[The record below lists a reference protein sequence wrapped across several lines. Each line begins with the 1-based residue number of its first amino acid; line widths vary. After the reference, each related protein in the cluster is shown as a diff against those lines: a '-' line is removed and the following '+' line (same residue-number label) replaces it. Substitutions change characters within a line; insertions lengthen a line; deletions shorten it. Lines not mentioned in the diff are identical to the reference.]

1 MRAKPKAPDSSA
13 PEEGVED
20 QELLWMWLHAKSV
33 RTRAVYREEA
43 LKFLA
48 WVNKPLKAVTLVDLY
63 RYVDS
68 RGDLASATKA
78 RIVNTLKSLFRFA
91 HEAGY
96 CPVNV
101 ALKLKPP
108 KVRNHLAER
117 LLTQQDVVRLIENAT
132 SSRNKVLLLL
142 AYTTGLRVSE
152 ICGLKWR
159 DLVAKQGGGQLVVQG
174 KGGKTRY
181 IMLPTPVWMAV
192 ERLRGT
198 ASANDPV
205 FASRKKGGHLSR
217 SMVMRIVRAAALKA
231 GIDAPVSPHW
241 LRHAHA
247 SHALERGAPL
257 HLVQHTLGHSQIQSV
272 AVYLHVQPMDSSARF
287 LSWIV
292 SDEPINQVEGNK
304 VTEAIAPI
312 TVEVL
317 PSSPIPKLPESRGA
331 SDIEVSSAI
340 VE

>member
-1 MRAKPKAPDSSA
+1 MRAKPKAPDCSA
-13 PEEGVED
+13 PDEGVED
-20 QELLWMWLHAKSV
+20 QELLWMWLHAKSD
-33 RTRAVYREEA
+33 RTRTVYREEA
-43 LKFLA
+43 QKFLA
-48 WVNKPLKAVTLVDLY
+48 WVNKPLKAATLVDLY

-68 RGDLASATKA
+68 RGDLAPATLA

-108 KVRNHLAER
+108 KVRNRLAER

-132 SSRNKVLLLL
+132 SDRNKVLLLL

-159 DLVAKQGGGQLVVQG
+159 DLVAKEGGGQLVVRG

-181 IMLPTPVWMAV
+181 LWLPTPVWMAV

-198 ASANDPV
+198 ASASDPV
-205 FASRKKGGHLSR
+205 FTSRKEGGHLSR

-272 AVYLHVQPMDSSARF
+272 AVYLHVQPMDSSVRF
-287 LSWIV
+287 LIGVV
-292 SDEPINQVEGNK
+292 SDEQINQVEGNK

-317 PSSPIPKLPESRGA
+317 PSSLIPKLPESR
-331 SDIEVSSAI
+331 SDQDIEVSSAV

>member
-1 MRAKPKAPDSSA
+1 LILLTTLTALWLNLLFGNLRGFQNPL
-13 PEEGVED
+13 
-20 QELLWMWLHAKSV
+20 ELVTYFRHPV
-33 RTRAVYREEA
+33 
-43 LKFLA
+43 LA

-68 RGDLASATKA
+68 RGNLASATKA

-108 KVRNHLAER
+108 KVRNRLAER
-117 LLTQQDVVRLIENAT
+117 LLTQQDVVRLIENEK
-132 SSRNKVLLLL
+132 SDRNKVLLLL

-159 DLVAKQGGGQLVVQG
+159 DLVAKEGGGQLVVRG

-181 IMLPTPVWMAV
+181 LWLPTPVWMAV

-198 ASANDPV
+198 ASASDPV
-205 FASRKKGGHLSR
+205 FSSRKKGGHLSR

-231 GIDAPVSPHW
+231 GIDAPVSPALVETRPRISCFGARSAATFGAAY
-241 LRHAHA
+241 LR
-247 SHALERGAPL
+247 
-257 HLVQHTLGHSQIQSV
+257 TLANSIRRCLS
-272 AVYLHVQPMDSSARF
+272 PRSA
-287 LSWIV
+287 
-292 SDEPINQVEGNK
+292 DG
-304 VTEAIAPI
+304 
-312 TVEVL
+312 
-317 PSSPIPKLPESRGA
+317 
-331 SDIEVSSAI
+331 
-340 VE
+340 